1 MCHNE
6 LKSLAPAAARRK
18 NCGGGSFSKFRLAW
32 RRAEF
37 FPAAAARQGA
47 GWLRRQNSA
56 AEGSSGHEWLL
67 HVGYCEVYQHTF
79 KSFFGLLVES
89 KKFLEYSFSRNESS
103 TWMKVPGSKFL
114 ERSLPRNTSS
124 TGVNVPGHESSWNVH
139 SHGTEV
145 PRTECSTER
154 KFQGSECSLCGL
166 LAPGSESAGERKVR
180 HSISECLIVNTWV
193 VKFVLM
199 CWIMY
204 LFHLFLIFIVQ

>member
-18 NCGGGSFSKFRLAW
+18 NCGGGGFSKFQLAW
-32 RRAEF
+32 RRAKF

-103 TWMKVPGSKFL
+103 TWMKVPGSK
-114 ERSLPRNTSS
+114 
-124 TGVNVPGHESSWNVH
+124 SSWNVR
-139 SHGTEV
+139 SQGTQVRQEWMFQGTKV
-145 PRTECSTER
+145 LGTFTPMER
-154 KFQGSECSLCGL
+154 KFQGQNV
-166 LAPGSESAGERKVR
+166 PRKESSKGA
-180 HSISECLIVNTWV
+180 N
-193 VKFVLM
+193 VLSVD
-199 CWIMY
+199 
-204 LFHLFLIFIVQ
+204 F